1 MINPL
6 DFVPGSWKLAAFAV
20 GALSLVGLISG
31 GILVVEK
38 HGYDKAAA
46 TYQPKLDQANH
57 ALGEAEAANAENLT
71 TIQSLTAEAAA
82 NDLLAQQYA
91 DRVTALNQQA
101 ADAAAAIRK
110 LSSDDQTVAAYLR
123 TPVPSALRSML
134 GGPAAPG
141 HNPAADRANPHGA
154 AAAAR

>member
-1 MINPL
+1 LSPL
-6 DFVPGSWKLAAFAV
+6 DFIPASWKL
-20 GALSLVGLISG
+20 GAGVAIVLAGIGGLSGLALMID
-31 GILVVEK
+31 K

-82 NDLLAQQYA
+82 NDRLAQQYA

-123 TPVPSALRSML
+123 TPVPAPLRSML

-141 HNPAADRANPHGA
+141 RQPAADRANPHGA
-154 AAAAR
+154 TAAAR